1 MMSDIELLSI
11 QFQTLFLTTGSG
23 RIERENDPD
32 HSSGPGL
39 WLAGCAS
46 GNVAGL
52 RFDVT
57 DDLAAEIMALV
68 VKEPPFFT
76 EDVRPQYL
84 DRYIELLSRE
94 GAVRK
99 QSLGVIYELPNDLKY
114 GPDVPLIDSES
125 DEWERLCASL
135 SVDGMPAGLLDM
147 GFRDVSD
154 FWAPWCVALHNGR
167 VASVAFAARLSKAGA
182 EIGVATAPEMR
193 GRGYAAAAVAGWS
206 RLQSLKSLA
215 LFYSTDQ
222 TNGSS
227 QRVAA
232 RLRLRLMGASLRIS

>member
-1 MMSDIELLSI
+1 MSDVELLSI

-32 HSSGPGL
+32 HSPGPRL

-52 RFDVT
+52 RSDVA
-57 DDLAAEIMALV
+57 DDLAAEIMTIVAM
-68 VKEPPFFT
+68 EPPFFAQNG
-76 EDVRPQYL
+76 RPQYL

-99 QSLGVIYELPNDLKY
+99 QSLGVIYELPKDLEY
-114 GPDVPLIDSES
+114 EHGMTLIDSES
-125 DEWERLCASL
+125 EEGTRLCDSL
-135 SVDGMPAGLLDM
+135 SVNGMPAGLFDM
-147 GFRDVSD
+147 GFTDVSD
-154 FWAPWCVALHNGR
+154 FWAPWCVALDDGQ

-182 EIGVATAPEMR
+182 EIGVATVPEMK
-193 GRGYAAAAVAGWS
+193 GRGYAAATVTRWS
-206 RLQSLKSLA
+206 RLQSLRSRA

-232 RLRLRLMGASLRIS
+232 RLGLRFLGASMRLS

>member
-1 MMSDIELLSI
+1 MMNDIELLSI
-11 QFQTLFLTTGSG
+11 QFRTLFLITGSG

-32 HSSGPGL
+32 HSPGPRL
-39 WLAGCAS
+39 YLAGCAS

-52 RFDVT
+52 RSDVT

-68 VKEPPFFT
+68 ALEPPFGAR
-76 EDVRPQYL
+76 DGRPQYL
-84 DRYIELLSRE
+84 DRYIDLLSRE
-94 GAVRK
+94 GSVRK
-99 QSLGVIYELPNDLKY
+99 QSLGVIYELPNDLEY
-114 GPDVPLIDSES
+114 VHDAPVIDSES
-125 DEWERLCASL
+125 EEGERLRASL
-135 SVDGMPAGLLDM
+135 SVNGMPAGLLDM

-154 FWAPWCVALHNGR
+154 FWAPWRVALHDGQ

-193 GRGYAAAAVAGWS
+193 GRGYAAAAVARWS
-206 RLQSLKSLA
+206 RLRSLRSRA

-232 RLRLRLMGASLRIS
+232 RLGLRFLGASLRLS